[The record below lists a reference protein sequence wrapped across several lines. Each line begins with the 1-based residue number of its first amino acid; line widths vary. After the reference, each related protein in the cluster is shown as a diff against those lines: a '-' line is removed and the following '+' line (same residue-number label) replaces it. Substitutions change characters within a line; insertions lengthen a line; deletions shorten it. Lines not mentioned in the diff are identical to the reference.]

1 MLTKYPM
8 KLRPVTKQAI
18 WGGTKLIDSYYK
30 TAPFDKIAE
39 SWELTVREDGMSVI
53 DNGPYAGM
61 SLDAFIAKDPENILG
76 TDGIGDR
83 FPLLVK
89 FLDAFDDLSVQVHP
103 DDVYALTNEDDLGKM
118 EMWYIMEAEPGA
130 QLVYGLAEGC
140 TVAQFCQ
147 AVASGNTQSVL
158 RYVPVKAGECYFIPH
173 GLVHAI
179 GAGILIAEIQQNSN
193 VTYRVYDYDRKQ
205 ADGTLRQLHVAQA
218 MDVVRSYT
226 DAEIAAERYSVE
238 KPDSA
243 DVLCDCQYFKVTKYT
258 ASRDNGA
265 EFCVDD
271 RSFASVLVVCA
282 EDGRIVH
289 DGVTYDVCRGDSYF
303 LPADIGKVAF
313 TGDVTVLVSVVHAG

>member
-258 ASRDNGA
+258 SAKDKCA

-271 RSFASVLVVCA
+271 RSFASVLVVNA
-282 EDGRIVH
+282 DGGQMVH
-289 DGVTYDVCRGDSYF
+289 NGVTYDVRRGDSYF
-303 LPADIGKVAF
+303 LPADAGKVAF
-313 TGDVTVLVSVVHAG
+313 TGDVTVLVSVIHAG